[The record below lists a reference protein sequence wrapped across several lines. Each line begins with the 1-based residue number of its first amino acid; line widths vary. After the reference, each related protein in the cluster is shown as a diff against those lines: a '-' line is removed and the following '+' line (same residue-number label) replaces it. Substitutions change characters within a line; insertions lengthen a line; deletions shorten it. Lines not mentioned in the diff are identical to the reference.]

1 MRILKL
7 IFVKNSFKTII
18 NSMRPNYMGCRMENE
33 FQNPPRF
40 TEKMGGGGLGPLV
53 REEIYNE
60 QTT

>member
-40 TEKMGGGGLGPLV
+40 TEKMGGGGV
-53 REEIYNE
+53 
-60 QTT
+60 